1 MLDLA
6 SHVSHIVFTESG
18 SFVVARIR
26 DEINTY
32 MCITREKNSVRYQR
46 ENLSEFRPDSTLLS
60 RNLPKD
66 PEIAEFAE
74 FMKQY
79 PSTTAVIEGHTS
91 APGSEAYNMDLSK
104 RRAANFKEVMVDMYG
119 IEGSRLETIGYGE
132 TQLLDNGKN
141 AEAHRVNRRISVT
154 VKDTVKVAEEK

>member
-6 SHVSHIVFTESG
+6 SQVSHIVFTESG

-46 ENLSEFRPDSTLLS
+46 KNLPEFGPDSTLLS

-66 PEIAEFAE
+66 PEID
-74 FMKQY
+74 KID
-79 PSTTAVIEGHTS
+79 S
-91 APGSEAYNMDLSK
+91 NMAIAQAL
-104 RRAANFKEVMVDMYG
+104 ALF
-119 IEGSRLETIGYGE
+119 LE
-132 TQLLDNGKN
+132 
-141 AEAHRVNRRISVT
+141 RC
-154 VKDTVKVAEEK
+154 